1 MIIKKIFSLLFSILL
16 IFSFS
21 CKQNVEPVNPNPTP
35 DNPPSVNPP
44 DTDVTISYPSFSP
57 IGGFYKEKQT
67 VTITC
72 DNSTAIYYTILKQ
85 TLDEQGNWDEQAWQ
99 EAIASSIPT
108 ENSTKYTGPF
118 EISEQCIIR
127 AMAVKADG
135 TKNYAMTCFDFD
147 LDRSTDFVN
156 VGGSINPTNPES
168 INWQDQTIYFILTDR
183 FFNGDTSN
191 DKSPNLVDKDG
202 NPYDESIV
210 LPGQPASGYNGGDIE
225 GVRQKLQYIKDL
237 GFTAIWLTPPVK
249 CQVAE
254 SNYHG
259 FHGYWASDFTKV
271 DPHMGTMEQYQQFVK
286 EAHDMGLYVIQ
297 DIVVNHCGDYQKITK
312 PITESDLK
320 ENQGNISND
329 DFYLEPKS
337 IPFSHPEQLPW
348 ALNHINNL
356 TLDEFKNNSFYHF
369 NPGIADYTNKSIM
382 HTYSSS
388 DLDDIATENP
398 VVRNLLRGY
407 FRYWIDKVGID
418 GYRIDTVKYVEPD
431 FFEDFINST
440 EPNNMGV
447 REYAH
452 SIGKTD
458 FINFGEAW
466 DSNESLV
473 GSYSQSENGTP
484 RIDGMI
490 YFPLRFVIADTISS
504 GSKTSTI
511 SETLSKRYTQNYYA
525 NPDRLVTFIDN
536 HDTDRWGQTMKGNTE
551 LMKAA
556 YGIMYTIPG
565 IPQVYYGSEQGF
577 DGECRA
583 GMFEGSFLA
592 PGTTQTEDKFDTTND
607 WYVYFKRLNKMR
619 KDNRVFRY
627 NTLYTLQDTD
637 DSAGILAYIVR
648 EKDESGK
655 TLSGVGN
662 KAIYVMNTASTDK
675 ILDASYLNLKVGDK
689 FELID
694 TLNAGIYE
702 GVSAAPSTGT
712 SITTSFVATADA
724 NDSKKGNIKLVVPAN
739 SCAIYLLTE
748 VGTEITEA
756 DCTLTVDEVPT
767 EKITGNSVTI
777 KGTSTV
783 TGKLKIVLNG
793 DYTLATEIDVAEDI
807 QFSKD
812 INISAYSN
820 GTISVQ
826 LIQTVGTSICY
837 SDTASFVIER
847 PFTLVAKYTDPK
859 DDDNGVGVAK
869 GKLSLPTEPGFK
881 GQFDI
886 QGVDVYRS
894 GNDIRLGVKMKSISR
909 SWDPTSNFFDHV
921 VFYVFISDG
930 DDSTGCQYHSKN
942 TYELPNT
949 FGKWD
954 YMFQCNGWGNGYY
967 SSNGADFSSLGVAI
981 TPSAKNEPTVNWE
994 EIDKAAGETTV
1005 YTELDWT
1012 DYNPEIGS
1020 EWQEKPGMIWFTI
1033 SAAAMGYP
1041 SDISGYKFYI
1051 NNYDF
1056 DMGNPRGM
1064 VEGDPEQWKFGTGSI
1079 SLDECPRVVDETDEI
1094 IIIN

>member
-1 MIIKKIFSLLFSILL
+1 MNCKKILFAIISLVFL
-16 IFSFS
+16 FS
-21 CKQNVEPVNPNPTP
+21 CKQHYAPNNPIEPDIPS
-35 DNPPSVNPP
+35 PSVPG
-44 DTDVTISYPSFSP
+44 DEISISYPSFSP

-108 ENSTKYTGPF
+108 ENSTKYTVPF

-135 TKNYAMTCFDFD
+135 TKNYAMTSFDFD

-183 FFNGDTSN
+183 FFNGDKTN
-191 DKSPNLVDKDG
+191 DKSGNLVDANG

-225 GVRQKLQYIKDL
+225 GIRQKLQYIKDL

-249 CQVAE
+249 CQIAE

-271 DPHMGTMEQYQQFVK
+271 DPHMGTLEQYQNLVK
-286 EAHDMGLYVIQ
+286 EAHDMGLYIIQ
-297 DIVVNHCGDYQKITK
+297 DIVVNHLGDYQKITK
-312 PITESDLK
+312 PITTTDL
-320 ENQGNISND
+320 ENNQGNISSD

-337 IPFSHPEQLPW
+337 IPLSHPEQLPW

-356 TLDEFKNNSFYHF
+356 TPDEFKYNAFYHY
-369 NPGIADYTNKSIM
+369 NPGISDYTDKSIM
-382 HTYSSS
+382 HTYTSS

-407 FRYWIDKVGID
+407 FRYWIDKTGID

-452 SIGKTD
+452 SLGKTD

-466 DSNESLV
+466 DSNEALV
-473 GSYSQSENGTP
+473 GSYSQDTDGTP

-504 GSKTSTI
+504 GSKTSAI
-511 SETLSKRYTQNYYA
+511 SETLSNRYTKNYYA

-556 YGIMYTIPG
+556 YGILYTIPG

-583 GMFEGSFLA
+583 GMFEGSFLS
-592 PGTTQTEDKFDTTND
+592 PGTTQTEDKFDTSND
-607 WYVYFKRLNKMR
+607 WYIYFQRLNKMR

-648 EKDESGK
+648 EKDENG
-655 TLSGVGN
+655 TILSGVGN

-675 ILDASYLNLKVGDK
+675 ILDASYLNLKSGDK
-689 FELID
+689 FELVD
-694 TLNAGIYE
+694 TLKDGIYQ
-702 GVSAAPSTGT
+702 GVSVAPESGT
-712 SITTSFVATADA
+712 SITSAFTVTADSKDA
-724 NDSKKGNIKLVVPAN
+724 KKGNVKLVVPAN
-739 SCAIYLLTE
+739 SCAIYILTS
-748 VGTEITEA
+748 VGSEIQSS
-756 DCTLTVDEVPT
+756 DCSLTVDSVPSEKVT
-767 EKITGNSVTI
+767 ENSVVI
-777 KGTSTV
+777 KGTSSV
-783 TGKLKIVLNG
+783 TGTIKIVLNG
-793 DYTLATEIDVAEDI
+793 DYTLATEIDVTADE
-807 QFSKD
+807 QFTKEID
-812 INISAYSN
+812 ISAYSN

-826 LIQTVGTSICY
+826 FIQIVDDVICY
-837 SDTASFVIER
+837 SDTSSFVIER
-847 PFTLVAKYTDPK
+847 PFKLVAKYTDPTS
-859 DDDNGVGVAK
+859 DDNGVGPAK
-869 GKLSLPTEPGFK
+869 GLLSLPTEPGFK

-894 GNDIRLGVKMKSISR
+894 GNDVRLGVKMKSISR

-930 DDSTGCQYHSKN
+930 DDASGCEYHSKN
-942 TYELPNT
+942 VYELPDS

-967 SSNGADFSSLGVAI
+967 SSNGADATTLGVAI
-981 TPSAKNEPTVNWE
+981 TPSAKNDPPVNWTAIDE
-994 EIDKAAGETTV
+994 EAGETIT
-1005 YTELDWT
+1005 YKELDWS
-1012 DYNPEIGS
+1012 DYSPEIGD
-1020 EWQEKPGMIWFTI
+1020 EWEEKPGMIWFTI

-1041 SDISGYKFYI
+1041 NDISGYKFYI

-1064 VEGDPEQWKFGTGSI
+1064 VQGDPEQWKFGSGSVP
-1079 SLDECPRVVDETDEI
+1079 LDECPRVVDETDNI
-1094 IIIN
+1094 IVIE